1 MKKITNLVAILS
13 FSMTLA
19 QTALNRDWFLQK
31 MTISG
36 VEHIPQNLES
46 VARVTYDTGFGDINT
61 QVCMQRSYN
70 MTNITATQYGISQ
83 YSGIAGTCSNTATT
97 DFQTKYLAAFQKTTN
112 FTHSYS
118 ISGTGASQK
127 LTITTSAGDILVY
140 GTQQVLSASD
150 VVLSSKLFSVH
161 PNPVKNV
168 ININNKKNEKI
179 SKVSLYDLAGKLI
192 FTKIDV
198 NNQVEVSSL
207 KKGVYLMVISSGETT
222 EKIKI
227 IKE

>member
-1 MKKITNLVAILS
+1 MKKITNLIAILS
-13 FSMTLA
+13 FTMTLA

-31 MTISG
+31 MTVSG
-36 VEHIPQNLES
+36 VEYIPQNLES

-70 MTNITATQYGISQ
+70 MTNITATQYGVSQ

-97 DFQTKYLAAFQKTTN
+97 DFQTKYLGVFQKTTN

-140 GTQQVLSASD
+140 GTQQVLATTEI
-150 VVLSSKLFSVH
+150 SSQAFSVH
-161 PNPVKNV
+161 PNPVKDV
-168 ININNKKNEKI
+168 INIINSKNDKI
-179 SKVSLYDLAGKLI
+179 KEVSLYDLAGKLI
-192 FTKIDV
+192 FTKNV
-198 NNQVEVSSL
+198 TNNQIEVSSL
-207 KKGVYLMVISSGETT
+207 KKGVYLMVIASGETI

>member
-1 MKKITNLVAILS
+1 MKKITNLVAVLS
-13 FSMTLA
+13 FTMALA
-19 QTALNRDWFLQK
+19 QTALNRDWYLQK

-70 MTNITATQYGISQ
+70 MTNITATQYGVSQ

-118 ISGTGASQK
+118 ISGTGTNQK

-140 GTQQVLSASD
+140 GTQQILATTEITSQT
-150 VVLSSKLFSVH
+150 FSVS
-161 PNPVKNV
+161 PNPVKDV
-168 ININNKKNEKI
+168 INIINSKNHKI
-179 SKVSLYDLAGKLI
+179 NEASLFDLTGKLI
-192 FTKIDV
+192 FTKYNA
-198 NNQVEVSSL
+198 NNKIEVSSL
-207 KKGVYLMVISSGETT
+207 KKGVYLMVITSGETT

-227 IKE
+227 IKD